1 MQTSCEL
8 FQLQR
13 DEDAEPVIEL
23 KDGGEPDESA
33 DSGDDQ
39 PQVADRV
46 AVDRPTVETVE
57 VRRQPRERDGDN
69 NQRNENPATTGIFA
83 PADSETAASG
93 KGEAIASANMRMMR
107 PTRAG
112 LEKKVVQSPQ
122 PQMTS
127 VRNGSVPPIPK
138 ARFLKSEATEQF
150 ISDVE
155 SVSQRVPHT
164 IHFVRS
170 QNSEPS
176 L

>member
-1 MQTSCEL
+1 MASRTN
-8 FQLQR
+8 
-13 DEDAEPVIEL
+13 PG
-23 KDGGEPDESA
+23 KK
-33 DSGDDQ
+33 
-39 PQVADRV
+39 
-46 AVDRPTVETVE
+46 
-57 VRRQPRERDGDN
+57 RRQPRERDGDN

-83 PADSETAASG
+83 PADSETAASE
-93 KGEAIASANMRMMR
+93 KGEAIAPANMRMMR

-127 VRNGSVPPIPK
+127 VRNGSVPSIPK
-138 ARFLKSEATEQF
+138 ARFLKSEATEQL
-150 ISDVE
+150 ISDAE